1 MKTTIFL
8 KVSNT
13 QNNFDEH
20 VDFDDFDKFIL
31 SIKEYMQNY
40 SADKP
45 IWLSKNLLMVHVNV
59 IGTSD
64 IISKYH
70 GNLDI
75 INCASIHALKQITTI
90 S

>member
-8 KVSNT
+8 KVNNTESNIE
-13 QNNFDEH
+13 EH
-20 VDFDDFDKFIL
+20 IDFNDFDNFIL

-45 IWLSKNLLMVHVNV
+45 TWLSRELLMVHVNV
-59 IGTSD
+59 VGSSN

-75 INCASIHALKQITTI
+75 VNCASIHALKQITPI